1 MSLEELHEH
10 ILTNALGL
18 DTLKIV
24 SKSIADRGFIHEF
37 AKNNDPII
45 KSNIR
50 KLCMAIANPDK
61 RVSENL
67 NQIIKLDDIFIPL
80 DCQASELRIYSRDQ
94 QMCTSKLLY
103 KKLIRK
109 IRGPVLISFNEL
121 KKISTGE
128 CLSMLMDIE
137 SILGNLDNKVNL
149 F

>member
-10 ILTNALGL
+10 ILTNALEL

-37 AKNNDPII
+37 AKNNDPVI

-61 RVSENL
+61 RVVENL
-67 NQIIKLDDIFIPL
+67 NQIIRLDEIFIPL
-80 DCQASELRIYSRDQ
+80 DCQTSELKIYSRDQ
-94 QMCTSKLLY
+94 QLCTNKLLY

-109 IRGPVLISFNEL
+109 IRGPILISFNEL

-137 SILGNLDNKVNL
+137 SILSSLDKAIKP
-149 F
+149 